1 MPRIESIAARLA
13 KLGFADP
20 ARAERLVAEID
31 AAWLLDAFAA
41 VADPD
46 LALLSLTRL
55 VERDPSVLDLLRSD
69 EGLRARL
76 LGVLGVSAALGEHVI
91 THPGHWRSLA
101 GEAALARPGEGEL
114 RATLLRAVAAD
125 PFAQA
130 PRAGDPGSPASEP
143 LPSLPPPA
151 TPTTP
156 GREAEP
162 QAAAPASATSQS
174 DAGPLAAASASIT
187 PGSDG
192 EPQAVAPA
200 SATPGSDAEPQAA
213 APAPAGPRA
222 DARPPDAPRSAATP
236 PAELRFAAPSPAAR
250 HSVQPAPGDTATGPG
265 PGGGDRAPAEPA
277 PGADSAGLHSGGGEA
292 APAEATLSRGEAAP
306 AGDAAGLA
314 LAADDDPE
322 GLKSAYRRR
331 LILLAARDITG
342 AASFA
347 EVTAE
352 LSDLAGAALEAALAV
367 ARAEVPAD
375 DVRLAVIGM
384 GKCGARELNYIS
396 DVDVIFVAEPVEGA
410 DETKALRTATRL
422 AQAMMRA
429 CADLWEVDAGL
440 RPEGRSGPLVRTL
453 ASHVAYYQRWAK
465 TWEFQALLKARPVA
479 GDAALGAD
487 YVSAVD
493 EMVWQ
498 AAAREN
504 FVEDVQAMR
513 RRVEANARED
523 GERQLKLG
531 PGGLRDIEFA
541 VQLLQLVHGRLDP
554 MLRRRA
560 TLPALAALSRG
571 GYVGRDDAR
580 GLAEAYTFLRQVE
593 HLLQLHRLRRTHVVP
608 SGTDDLRRLGR
619 ALKLGPDPAAE
630 FTRQWKKHAMEAR
643 RLHEKLFY
651 RPLLQAVARLP
662 DAEAR
667 LSTAAATARLQALG
681 YRDPSGALRHIA
693 ALTTGVSRRAA
704 IQRTLLPVML
714 DWFADTPDPDAGL
727 LGFRQVSDQLGTTPW
742 YLRLLRDETAVAAR
756 MARVLGTS
764 RYATDLLTRAPE
776 AVAML
781 GSDSEL
787 EPRPVAALHA
797 EAAAAVS
804 RQAGAEAAVASVRG
818 LRRRELFRTAVADL
832 SGLSDIEQVGVALSE
847 LNDVTIQAALDTA
860 LAKVGLE
867 SRGEPPGAFA
877 VIAMGRLGGMECSY
891 ASDADV
897 MFVCE
902 RPEAGFAVA
911 NELRRLLALPAPDPP
926 LLIDPDLRPEG
937 RQGPLVR
944 TLASYRAYYARWSS
958 PWESQALLR
967 ARFCAGD
974 AGLGEAFVEVIDD
987 LRYPRDGLS
996 QEAVREI
1003 RRLKARMEA
1012 ERLPRGADPAL
1023 HTKLGR
1029 GGLADVEWVAQLL
1042 QLQHAAAEP
1051 GLRTTRTLEALRAAV
1066 SAGLLDQADAEV
1078 LAEGWRFASRIRD
1091 AIMLVKGRAGD
1102 MVPADTHERRLIAR
1116 TLGYPPDGSQDF
1128 VNDYR
1133 RVTRRARQVV
1143 ERVFY

>member
-1 MPRIESIAARLA
+1 MPRIESTAARLA
-13 KLGFADP
+13 KLGFADA

-31 AAWLLDAFAA
+31 GPWLLDAFAA

-55 VERDPSVLDLLRSD
+55 AERDPAVLDALRSD

-76 LGVLGVSAALGEHVI
+76 LGVLGLSAALGEHLI
-91 THPGHWRSLA
+91 THPGQWRSLA
-101 GEAALARPGEGEL
+101 GEPAPARPGEEEL
-114 RATLLRAVAAD
+114 RAALLRAVGAD
-125 PFAQA
+125 PEA
-130 PRAGDPGSPASEP
+130 PE
-143 LPSLPPPA
+143 
-151 TPTTP
+151 
-156 GREAEP
+156 
-162 QAAAPASATSQS
+162 
-174 DAGPLAAASASIT
+174 
-187 PGSDG
+187 
-192 EPQAVAPA
+192 
-200 SATPGSDAEPQAA
+200 
-213 APAPAGPRA
+213 
-222 DARPPDAPRSAATP
+222 
-236 PAELRFAAPSPAAR
+236 
-250 HSVQPAPGDTATGPG
+250 PG
-265 PGGGDRAPAEPA
+265 PTASHQ
-277 PGADSAGLHSGGGEA
+277 GAKQ
-292 APAEATLSRGEAAP
+292 
-306 AGDAAGLA
+306 A
-314 LAADDDPE
+314 LQ
-322 GLKSAYRRR
+322 SAYRQR
-331 LILLAARDITG
+331 LLLLAARDVTG

-352 LSDLAGAALEAALAV
+352 LSDLAGAALEAGLAV
-367 ARAEVPAD
+367 ARAEVD
-375 DVRLAVIGM
+375 STGVRLAVIGM

-396 DVDVIFVAEPVEGA
+396 DVDVVFVAEPADGA

-429 CADLWEVDAGL
+429 CSALWEVDAGL
-440 RPEGRSGPLVRTL
+440 RPEGRAGPLVRTL
-453 ASHVAYYQRWAK
+453 GSHLAYYQRWAK

-479 GDAALGAD
+479 GDTALGAA

-493 EMVWQ
+493 ELVWN

-513 RRVEANARED
+513 RRVEAHVSEEGD
-523 GERQLKLG
+523 RQLKLG

-554 MLRRRA
+554 LLRRRA

-608 SGTDDLRRLGR
+608 SGSDDLRRLGR
-619 ALKLGPDPAAE
+619 ALKLGPDPAAA

-662 DAEAR
+662 DTEAR

-681 YRDPSGALRHIA
+681 YHDPAGALRHIA

-714 DWFADTPDPDAGL
+714 GWFADAPDPDAGL
-727 LGFRQVSDQLGTTPW
+727 LGFRQVSDRLGTTPW

-776 AVAML
+776 GVAML
-781 GSDSEL
+781 GSDADL
-787 EPRPVAALHA
+787 RPRPVAALRA

-804 RQAGAEAAVASVRG
+804 RHTDAEATVAAVRA

-832 SGLSDIEQVGVALSE
+832 SGLTDIETVGVALSE
-847 LNDVTIQAALDTA
+847 LNDVTIQAALDAA
-860 LAKVGLE
+860 LAKVRAE
-867 SRGEPPGAFA
+867 RRGEPLGAFA

-897 MFVCE
+897 MFVAE

-911 NELRRLLALPAPDPP
+911 NELRRLLSLPAPDPP
-926 LLIDPDLRPEG
+926 LPIDPDLRPEG

-974 AGLGEAFVEVIDD
+974 AELGAAFVEMIDD
-987 LRYPRDGLS
+987 LRHPPGGLP
-996 QEAVREI
+996 QESVREI

-1012 ERLPRGADPAL
+1012 ERLPRGADPTL

-1029 GGLADVEWVAQLL
+1029 GGLSDVEWVAQLL
-1042 QLQHAAAEP
+1042 QLRHAATEP
-1051 GLRTTRTLEALRAAV
+1051 ALRTTRTLEALRAAA
-1066 SAGLLDQADAEV
+1066 SRGLLDPADAEV
-1078 LAEGWRFASRIRD
+1078 LADSWRFASRIRD

-1102 MVPADTHERRLIAR
+1102 MVPSGAHERRLLAR
-1116 TLGYPPDGSQDF
+1116 TLGYPPDGSEDF